1 MGARPC
7 LQVKM
12 DGQEFKQI
20 RQKLGLSAAALGRAL
35 GYQGSDA
42 NVARTIYRLESG
54 RQIPCPV
61 KQLLLMF
68 DAFGVP
74 RAWVGKTARHQHN
87 VGPKWCDHASFRE
100 AELQVDLFALAMERI
115 VARQANRRSRDSHGA
130 SLIEEPS

>member
-1 MGARPC
+1 MNGH
-7 LQVKM
+7 
-12 DGQEFKQI
+12 EFKQI

-54 RQIPCPV
+54 RQIPRPV
-61 KQLLLMF
+61 MHLLLMF

-74 RAWVGKTARHQHN
+74 RAWVGKTVRHQN
-87 VGPKWCDHASFRE
+87 NAGPKWCDHASFAE
-100 AELQVDLFALAMERI
+100 AEMQVDLFALAMERI
-115 VARQANRRSRDSHGA
+115 VARQAANRRSRNTHPA